1 MFTMVQPLL
10 LLMNKIMEEILFGL
24 LRKIYL
30 TRSKSLYIKENAIF
44 RKQDIILAVL
54 IYCLQIQY

>member
-1 MFTMVQPLL
+1 
-10 LLMNKIMEEILFGL
+10 MNKIMEEILFGL

-30 TRSKSLYIKENAIF
+30 TRNKNLYIKENAIF

>member
-1 MFTMVQPLL
+1 
-10 LLMNKIMEEILFGL
+10 MEEILFGL

-30 TRSKSLYIKENAIF
+30 TRIKSLYIKENAIF
-44 RKQDIILAVL
+44 RKQDIIPAVL